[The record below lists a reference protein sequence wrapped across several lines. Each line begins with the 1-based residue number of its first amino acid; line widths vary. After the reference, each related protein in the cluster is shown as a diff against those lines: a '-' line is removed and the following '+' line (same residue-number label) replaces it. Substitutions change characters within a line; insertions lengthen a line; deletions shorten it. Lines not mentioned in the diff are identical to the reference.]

1 MKPIHQNAKLISTE
15 ETNEWSAQ
23 TRESRSKTW
32 AAGTCLDETLL
43 PRRNSAWG
51 IQSVLF
57 LTGRTQGQDH
67 FSSHPQTS
75 FTFAPGTY
83 TCKNR
88 VPISL
93 IMYSD
98 RLLIFL
104 IMRFQNKTALTKRS
118 PGDGKPSS
126 ADLGLTLHLFNGPAL
141 SVVIKQKAL

>member
-1 MKPIHQNAKLISTE
+1 MNGQCRQE
-15 ETNEWSAQ
+15 
-23 TRESRSKTW
+23 R
-32 AAGTCLDETLL
+32 AGARRGLDETLL
-43 PRRNSAWG
+43 LCRNSAWG
-51 IQSVLF
+51 CQSVMF
-57 LTGRTQGQDH
+57 LIGRKQGQDH

-93 IMYSD
+93 IIYSD

-104 IMRFQNKTALTKRS
+104 IMRFQNKTALTKRN

-126 ADLGLTLHLFNGPAL
+126 ADLGLSLHLFNGPAL
-141 SVVIKQKAL
+141 SAVIKKKAL